1 MPAIFLRLILIV
13 LTCFSLGTAA
23 FGQGDSPAEAAAS
36 AQQKAFELQKTL
48 QKMNDDLRAARNELA
63 VSKKS
68 LETLENSKKTVEQ
81 KIVEQQKILTEQTAA
96 LESIR
101 KKIADSNKALKDA
114 ETDPAA
120 NQENVEKA
128 KAENNSLLK
137 ELSSQESEVEKSQ
150 IKLNELQANA
160 NQVSQMMS
168 EISAAIKASNESI
181 EKQVAA
187 LTAVQSNEAEMW
199 KQAETAH
206 RKAGSWV
213 SFSDQI
219 APILHKR
226 CLACHNE
233 GKPRGQLQM
242 DSYEKLMRGGE
253 SGQLIDLDA
262 PELSTLVAMV
272 EDGSMPKDDDP
283 LLPEQISLLKRW
295 VAMGAR
301 LDAAAD
307 PSASFIEIMPRPQH
321 PQPPQ
326 TYPRPIPVNA
336 VAFAPDGTR
345 VASAGYHE
353 ILLWALPD
361 GSLTQRISGIAERVF
376 AIEFMP
382 DSNLIVVAAGT
393 PGEIGEVKVFDVA
406 TGQLIQDLFV
416 AATVTT
422 SARFS
427 GDGSRLAVSNV
438 DGSIQLFETVSWK
451 KTMTIHEHSDWV
463 NDIAWSP
470 DGTKIVSASR
480 DNTAKIF
487 DATSGE
493 NLLTFNGHNAVVT
506 CVTFLPN
513 GEEIAT
519 GGADR
524 RLRIWK
530 ASDASEVRNV
540 TGFGS
545 ELTSLQVVNE
555 AQLLTASADQKVRLH
570 AAADQKIEKTY
581 TGPASAVLSLDR
593 SDAGSQIVAGTI
605 AGKLFLWS
613 LDQETAVATWEAFPS
628 SSQNES
634 NNDENEPEK

>member
-1 MPAIFLRLILIV
+1 MPAIILRLILIV
-13 LTCFSLGTAA
+13 ATLVPLCAVA
-23 FGQGDSPAEAAAS
+23 FGQDDSPAAAAAS
-36 AQQKAFELQKTL
+36 AQQKAVELQQTL
-48 QKMNDDLRAARNELA
+48 QKMNGELRATRNELA
-63 VSKKS
+63 LSVKS
-68 LETLENSKKTVEQ
+68 LETLENSQKTVELQ
-81 KIVEQQKILTEQTAA
+81 IVDQQKILNEQTAA

-101 KKIADSNKALKDA
+101 KKVSESNKVLKDA
-114 ETDPAA
+114 ESDAAA
-120 NQENVEKA
+120 NQENLEKA
-128 KAENNSLLK
+128 KAENDSLMK
-137 ELSSQESEVEKSQ
+137 ELSTQESEVEKSQ
-150 IKLNELQANA
+150 TKLNELQTKSANF
-160 NQVSQMMS
+160 SQMMS
-168 EISAAIKASNESI
+168 EIGAAIKEFDDSI
-181 EKQVAA
+181 EKQIAA
-187 LTAVQSNEAEMW
+187 ISVMRSNEAEMW
-199 KQAETAH
+199 KQAEAAH

-213 SFSDQI
+213 SFSEQI

-242 DSYEKLMRGGE
+242 DSYERLMRGGE
-253 SGQLIDLDA
+253 SGPLIDLDA

-301 LDAAAD
+301 LDAAAN
-307 PSASFIEIMPRPQH
+307 PSESFIEIMPRPQH

-353 ILLWALPD
+353 ILLWSIPD
-361 GSLTQRISGIAERVF
+361 GRLTQRIPGIAERVF

-393 PGEIGEVKVFDVA
+393 PGEIGEVKIFDVA
-406 TGQLIQDLFV
+406 TGQLIQDLFI
-416 AATVTT
+416 AATVAT

-427 GDGSRLAVSNV
+427 ADGSRLAVSNV
-438 DGSIQLFETVSWK
+438 DGSIHLFDTGSWK

-470 DGTKIVSASR
+470 DGSKIVSASR

-555 AQLLTASADQKVRLH
+555 TQLLTASADQKVRLH
-570 AAADQKIEKTY
+570 AAADAKIEKTY
-581 TGPASAVLSLDR
+581 TGPVSAVLSLDGV
-593 SDAGSQIVAGTI
+593 DAGSQIVAGTI
-605 AGKLFLWS
+605 EGKLFLWS

-628 SSQNES
+628 PSTTASIKE
-634 NNDENEPEK
+634 ENEAQK